1 MNRSELEKNLN
12 HLLERNYDAEK
23 GFTHVLEHIE
33 HKEFY
38 SIMEKS
44 VGERNRFGHEIKAI
58 MKDLGLTPDKGT
70 SVEGDMHRAW
80 MHFREIFSTNN
91 DAAMLDEAIRGESHA
106 EEAYE
111 DVLKDTALQTGHGD
125 ILRNHLASIRAS
137 KREMEILKKKVSETA

>member
-1 MNRSELEKNLN
+1 MSNSELEKKLN
-12 HLLERNYDAEK
+12 HLLERNYDDEK

-33 HKEFY
+33 HKGFY
-38 SIMEKS
+38 TLMEKS

-58 MKDLGLTPDKGT
+58 MGDLGLKPEKGT

-111 DVLKDTALQTGHGD
+111 DVLKDTLLQKGHSD
-125 ILRNHLASIRAS
+125 ILRNHLESIRAS
-137 KREMEILKKKVSETA
+137 KHGLEVLKRSVSETA

>member
-1 MNRSELEKNLN
+1 MNNSELETKLN

-23 GFTHVLEHIE
+23 GFNHVLEHIE
-33 HKEFY
+33 HKGFY
-38 SIMEKS
+38 TLMEKS

-58 MKDLGLTPDKGT
+58 MRDLGLTPEKGT

-106 EEAYE
+106 EDAYE
-111 DVLKDTALQTGHGD
+111 DVLKNTLLQRGHAD
-125 ILRNHLASIRAS
+125 ILRNHLESIRAS
-137 KREMEILKKKVSETA
+137 KYDLEILKQNVSATA